1 MLESIAFSERR
12 SFPAAEAG
20 CTARRTKAERE
31 TRDRA
36 FPLSGTRFKEKA
48 LRNHACDASRV
59 RGARLL
65 SMFGLACYIAWSFL
79 FWNGPLLMIGPWDA
93 AGASVAF
100 VVQGIAT
107 VVASVLIAGIALRS
121 PGAFLRFA
129 AFALFCGLSIAAVV
143 LLALSRGDE
152 SVQQLSIAFAL
163 SGAGST
169 LRLLWEERIS
179 LGGVRTVALT
189 VATAYVLGYVL
200 FVACALLASEAVI
213 AAAIVLSIAGMLS
226 FFAADSIPKRS
237 KGDGG
242 RAKPSGK
249 EVCPDA
255 AQRSTLGA
263 AAHGDANA
271 SGVLGRN
278 GRAGAFF
285 ARDIGTSPVAT
296 RPPSLKELAKQL
308 PVTHLVI
315 VALAFFGYGAMRT
328 TGVIGGY
335 ATGNVLS
342 SALSAGVPA
351 LASLVAVLLAYCLHR
366 KNASLTF
373 YVAFPLM
380 VIAALIPPELDP
392 FSGGAAFCIAL
403 VGSETIKYVVWFMLV
418 RSFAQDQVSALFI
431 LAMLRCAQW
440 LGSVAGQSASLVA
453 PTGQTL
459 SIVVLLALMM
469 ALLLAVG
476 LPSRGFFS
484 TPDAS
489 VQDQAKPRDHVALA
503 VRRYGL
509 TPREAEIL
517 GYWAGGYSSP
527 YIEKKLFISKSTV
540 KTHLGH
546 IYEKTKTSNRQ
557 SLLELLE
564 SLE

>member
-1 MLESIAFSERR
+1 M
-12 SFPAAEAG
+12 
-20 CTARRTKAERE
+20 
-31 TRDRA
+31 
-36 FPLSGTRFKEKA
+36 
-48 LRNHACDASRV
+48 
-59 RGARLL
+59 
-65 SMFGLACYIAWSFL
+65 
-79 FWNGPLLMIGPWDA
+79 
-93 AGASVAF
+93 
-100 VVQGIAT
+100 
-107 VVASVLIAGIALRS
+107 
-121 PGAFLRFA
+121 
-129 AFALFCGLSIAAVV
+129 
-143 LLALSRGDE
+143 
-152 SVQQLSIAFAL
+152 
-163 SGAGST
+163 
-169 LRLLWEERIS
+169 
-179 LGGVRTVALT
+179 
-189 VATAYVLGYVL
+189 
-200 FVACALLASEAVI
+200 
-213 AAAIVLSIAGMLS
+213 
-226 FFAADSIPKRS
+226 
-237 KGDGG
+237 
-242 RAKPSGK
+242 
-249 EVCPDA
+249 
-255 AQRSTLGA
+255 QRSALGS

-278 GRAGAFF
+278 GRASAFF

-308 PVTHLVI
+308 PATHLVI

-335 ATGNVLS
+335 AAGGVLS

-351 LASLVAVLLAYCLHR
+351 LASLVAVLLAYCLHQ

-484 TPDAS
+484 TPEAS